1 MPVTVE
7 QEQLEPC
14 KVALQIQVP
23 PEQVARTLD
32 SVFNHFVRNISI
44 PGFRRGK
51 APRKLAERYID
62 AGAVK
67 EAAVE
72 RLIQDGFKQAL
83 EQTGLQPYD
92 RPSVEAPEF
101 SEEEGFR
108 FKATVPLR
116 PEVVLGEYRG
126 LQAKRVEVQ
135 ITEGDIDRELARVR
149 EQAARFED
157 VSEPARDGDRV
168 QASVTVTVD
177 GEVVS
182 DASAENAWL
191 LVGGNFPDFDQGII
205 GIAPGEERTFTFTYP
220 AEMQDEARAGKQAR
234 AVVKASRVQRRIVP
248 EPSDDFAQSLG
259 HESLEEMREEIR
271 RQMQEAAKRQAD
283 DFLERD
289 LLEQVVRNATI
300 HFPETMVTEE
310 VAARMDGLIKN
321 LERRRLTL
329 NDYLA
334 STRQDLATLEAELAE
349 ESRRQIRNSLILL
362 RLAEAENIKL
372 EPEELDAEIERRA
385 KQAKAQPA
393 IMRRLLEEQ
402 GELDSLQTELFFR
415 KVLNHLKSIS
425 TIMEAT

>member
-1 MPVTVE
+1 VE

-92 RPSVEAPEF
+92 RASVEAPEF
-101 SEEEGFR
+101 SDDEGFR

-220 AEMQDEARAGKQAR
+220 AEMQDHARAGKQAR
-234 AVVKASRVQRRIVP
+234 AVAKASRVQRRIVP

-259 HESLEEMREEIR
+259 HESLEEMRKEIR

-321 LERRRLTL
+321 LERRCLTL

-349 ESRRQIRNSLILL
+349 ESRRQIRHSLILL
-362 RLAEAENIKL
+362 KLAEAENIKL
-372 EPEELDAEIERRA
+372 GSEDLDAEIERRA
-385 KQAKAQPA
+385 KQAKAEPA